1 MDIKK
6 FEFIHRKRLL
16 DMRKTK
22 KFDCVRMKW
31 DIQQQIQKEY
41 AGLSD
46 QEAHRIQMEKVMQNP
61 ILGPFL
67 KRVRSARRILTK

>member
-1 MDIKK
+1 VKK
-6 FEFIHRKRLL
+6 N
-16 DMRKTK
+16 K

-31 DIQQQIQKEY
+31 DIQQKIQKEY

-67 KRVRSARRILTK
+67 KRVRSTKRVLKK